1 MTVVPTQAS
10 PAVDPLLQGTRLL
23 RLHTVLGP
31 DALVAERLDLH
42 ESIGPAAAE
51 GGPRA
56 GLRATVQAVGP
67 DALVEL
73 ERLIGQPALVQMR
86 RADGSLRHWHAHVT
100 GASLLGSDGGLARHE
115 LTLEPWLACLALRAD
130 SWVFQNLSVPQI
142 LDAVFADYLGQG
154 ALAPAWR
161 WDLQDP
167 AAYPARSLCMQYQ
180 ESDLAF
186 VQRLMREEGL
196 CCWWEHEAA
205 EADAGL
211 GAHTLVIADH
221 PAACRRDL
229 GPVRFTHAD
238 AGLKDDSLHHWRQGA
253 RVVTARVSLAS
264 ADYRS
269 CGLRPVEQAAGD
281 TPVGTESLTL
291 RDVPGQYAYEDAA
304 QGERLVRRQVEA
316 LDAWRQQRQAAGSFR
331 DAAPGSTFTL
341 VEHPRHDGTQPERD
355 RFVILAARHRAR
367 SNLHAD
373 RLAGL
378 DGGDA
383 PYSLTN
389 ATEEPEHHCELTV
402 QPAALPVRMASLDA
416 RGLPDVRLHAR
427 PTVAGVQTAVV
438 VGLSDPVH
446 TDRDHR
452 VRIQFHWQR
461 GRHAS
466 HRLAH
471 PAGCN
476 APGDAS
482 ASTWV
487 RVAESVAGD
496 NWGHHFVP
504 RVGQEVLVGF
514 VAGDVDRPVVLGAL
528 YNGRGTADAH
538 ANEVRQGAAGANAS
552 TPAWFPGSRAEGRWP
567 GHQHPA
573 ALSGMKT
580 QEVST
585 SAMGG
590 GGHNQLVFDDSPG
603 AQRIELST
611 TAAQTRLQLGHLRHQ
626 PDNRLLQPRGHGVD
640 LSSAAWGA
648 VRAGSGLLLSAN
660 AADAGMGQMQAPEA
674 LRALEQGEALI
685 HSLAGSAQQHAA
697 SLPGEPSVAGRGPGS
712 AGAGPALPAEQAL
725 RAVQASLQGDA
736 THAGAPHAADARNA
750 AQGGSGTVSAWPR
763 PDLLCSAPGGVGLH
777 TPAHRIDAAGATV
790 GWVAGQDIQHAA
802 QRHHATSAA
811 EGIVLYT
818 VGAPPAAGQP
828 HVETGVLLHAATGT
842 VHAASLTGRAELIAD
857 AAAQVTST
865 TGMVQISAPA
875 HVLLAAAGAA
885 IELRG
890 DHITLRAPGL
900 VRFKASMK
908 ELSGPANASRET
920 ASVQPGELQGCPQ
933 QLAAAAGFGGPFVAV

>member
-1 MTVVPTQAS
+1 MTVVPTQDFRA
-10 PAVDPLLQGTRLL
+10 ADLLLQGTRLL

-31 DALVAERLDLH
+31 DALIAERLDLH
-42 ESIGPAAAE
+42 ESIGPEAGE

-67 DALVEL
+67 DAHLEL
-73 ERLIGQPALVQMR
+73 KRLIGQPALVQLR
-86 RADGSLRHWHAHVT
+86 RTDGSLRDWHAHVT
-100 GASLLGSDGGLARHE
+100 GASLLGADGGLARHE
-115 LTLEPWLACLALRAD
+115 LTLEPWLACLAWRTD

-142 LDAVFADYLGQG
+142 LDEVFADYLGQG
-154 ALAPAWR
+154 PLAPAWR

-221 PAACRRDL
+221 PAAWQHDL

-238 AGLKDDSLHHWRQGA
+238 AGLKDDSLHHWRHGA
-253 RVVTARVSLAS
+253 RVASARVSLAS
-264 ADYRS
+264 ADYRRCS
-269 CGLRPVEQAAGD
+269 LRPVEQAAGD
-281 TPVGTESLTL
+281 TPAGTDSLAL
-291 RDVPGQYAYEDAA
+291 SDVPGQYAYEDAA

-316 LDAWRQQRQAAGSFR
+316 LDAWRQRWLAVGSFR
-331 DAAPGSTFTL
+331 DAAAGSTFTL

-355 RFVILAARHRAR
+355 RFVILAAHHRAR

-378 DGGDA
+378 DGRDA
-383 PYSLTN
+383 PHALAN
-389 ATEEPEHHCELTV
+389 DTEEPEHHCELTV

-427 PTVAGVQTAVV
+427 PTVVGVQTAVV

-471 PAGCN
+471 AAGCN

-514 VAGDVDRPVVLGAL
+514 VAGDIDRPVVLGAL
-528 YNGRGTADAH
+528 YNGQGTPDAH

-552 TPAWFPGSRAEGRWP
+552 TPAWFPGSRTEGRWP

-580 QEVST
+580 QELST
-585 SAMGG
+585 SATGG
-590 GGHNQLVFDDSPG
+590 GGHNQLLFDDSPG

-648 VRAGSGLLLSAN
+648 VRAGSGLLLSAH
-660 AADAGMGQMQAPEA
+660 AADRGTGQMQASET
-674 LRALEQGEALI
+674 LQALEQGGALI
-685 HSLAGSAQQHAA
+685 HSLAESAQQHAA
-697 SLPGEPSVAGRGPGS
+697 CLPGEPPVSGPGT
-712 AGAGPALPAEQAL
+712 GAALPAEQAL
-725 RAVQASLQGDA
+725 HDLQATLQGQA
-736 THAGAPHAADARNA
+736 THGGAPQAVDARNA
-750 AQGGSGTVSAWPR
+750 AQGGSGTVSAWQR

-777 TPAHRIDAAGATV
+777 TPAHRIDAAGATAA
-790 GWVAGQDIQHAA
+790 WVAGQDIQHAA

-811 EGIVLYT
+811 DGIVLYT
-818 VGAPPAAGQP
+818 VGAPPAAGKP
-828 HVETGVLLHAATGT
+828 HGETGVLLHAATGT

-857 AAAQVTST
+857 AAAQVSST
-865 TGMVQISAPA
+865 TGMVRISAPA
-875 HVLLAAAGAA
+875 HVLLTAAGAA

-890 DHITLRAPGL
+890 DHITLQAPGA
-900 VRFKASMK
+900 VRLRASMK
-908 ELSGPANASRET
+908 ELTGPASAHAAAELH
-920 ASVQPGELQGCPQ
+920 APGVLQGCDQ
-933 QLAAAAGFGGPFVAV
+933 QLAAAAAYGGALVDG